1 MASLAA
7 APRIRYHIARR
18 GLQVALLVIWTLTPW
33 LDWARID
40 IPTQRLVILGAE
52 GPLAFPFV
60 LRLIVPFVAT
70 VWALALLSWFKGR
83 VFCGWACPY
92 GSSVELFDGLRTA
105 LMGGTNRKVA
115 AWIRR
120 SWAHRLALQGGAWLT
135 LLVAPVILALSLAA
149 YLYEPARILEAL
161 AAPPGR
167 GGEVQTALYVWI
179 GLVMVIGYLAGF
191 LVRFH
196 FCRMVCIY
204 GMGQAMVASG
214 AEDRKILRP
223 RFEAPALD
231 ACGSC
236 RACLKACPVE
246 LDPRDPDLIL
256 GFSSGCFNCGD
267 CMDVCRLVQGHKGES
282 PLISFESRP

>member
-1 MASLAA
+1 MSSPAA
-7 APRIRYHIARR
+7 APRISYHVARR
-18 GLQVALLVIWTLTPW
+18 CLQVALLVVWTLTPW

-40 IPTQRLVILGAE
+40 IPSQRLVILGVE

-60 LRLIVPFVAT
+60 LRLIIPFVAT
-70 VWALALLSWFKGR
+70 VWAIALLSWFKGR

-105 LMGGTNRKVA
+105 LTGGTNRKVA
-115 AWIRR
+115 AWLRR
-120 SWAHRLALQGGAWLT
+120 SWLHRWTLRAGAGLT
-135 LLVAPVILALSLAA
+135 LLAAPVVLALSLAA

-161 AAPPGR
+161 AAAPGR

-179 GLVMVIGYLAGF
+179 ALVTLISHLAGF
-191 LVRFH
+191 FVRFH

-204 GMGQAMVASG
+204 GMGQAMVASS
-214 AEDRKILRP
+214 ADERTILRP
-223 RFEAPALD
+223 RFEAAGLD

-256 GFSSGCFNCGD
+256 GFSAGCFNCGD
-267 CMDVCRLVQGHKGES
+267 CMDVCRLVQGHKGEG
-282 PLISFESRP
+282 PLLSFRGRP